1 MYSID
6 ETVKALALAPAR
18 HIYSH
23 AIFGSKS
30 GTTWDN
36 DRTYSDTDSLISAN
50 IDIGSSSGGLTIGA
64 AYSAKLTLKLMGD
77 VTVNQTDRIIM
88 RVGFYNSDGTKSDK
102 IGLGWFYVDTITRK
116 DKLTTVVA
124 YDKML
129 RGAKIYKPTAL
140 TFPCRASAILDDICG
155 KMGISLR
162 DGVTMPYDPI
172 INEAP
177 TKGKDSDGNTLYYTR
192 REILGYLA
200 SIMGGNWFFDAGG
213 HLAFTQFA
221 TVGDTFAAANSTAA
235 DISSDAYAVTGI
247 TWNINGVPYS
257 RFDDEDAA
265 GMLEFSN
272 PLKVD
277 AKEPIMGAVEQRLV
291 GLTYYSGTIQ
301 RQGCGWFELGD
312 IVTAYRKDGT
322 SAPVLI
328 TGINYSVEG
337 GAFTEKIFSSALS
350 NSESNYTSGDISG
363 QTVPQSVAQEEA
375 ANAYGNS
382 SALTE
387 YEYLTDLSAKCN
399 GVTYTAEKDADTG
412 LISKISDS
420 NGNEFEPTINSG
432 ITDTA
437 LHNAVFMAVAMI
449 KGFGGYDYYSVLW
462 AYNQTLDLSGY
473 PISVIIENADKK
485 SGYLLRLQ
493 SLQTP
498 LFLMQYKITRGF
510 LGLGFVLDGAL
521 NEYYGKLPNQPT
533 LGGNYSAFWI
543 GHLKNPCNMY
553 ISQAPSQIHP
563 ALASRFVYGKKF
575 VFDIGKI
582 AFKEIF
588 AVTSDKNITGAM
600 LYKWKTSYYVDFYID
615 NNTPIMDIA
624 NARLDWGTNSLT
636 KNITGYMRPTD
647 SDYSDTYKLTNII
660 TLTLGANSQ
669 YGTSYFSTML
679 ADLEGNIFF
688 NTFDLCDENGNV
700 LLAKNCDISF
710 FI

>member
-1 MYSID
+1 MYSVDDSI
-6 ETVKALALAPAR
+6 KALALAPAR
-18 HIYSH
+18 HIYSM

-36 DRTYSDTDSLISAN
+36 DRTYTDTDHIISAK
-50 IDIGSSSGGLTIGA
+50 ISIGSGSGGLTIGA
-64 AYSAKLTLKLMGD
+64 AYSAKLTLRLMGD
-77 VTVNQTDRIIM
+77 VAINQTDRIIM
-88 RVGFYNSDGTKSDK
+88 RVGFYKSDGTKSDP

-140 TFPCRASAILDDICG
+140 TFPCRASAILDDICD
-155 KMGISLR
+155 KMGVSLR

-221 TVGDTFAAANSTAA
+221 AVSDTFSAANSTAA

-257 RFDDEDAA
+257 RFDDENAA

-291 GLTYYSGTIQ
+291 GLTYHSGTIQ

-322 SAPVLI
+322 SSPVLI
-328 TGINYSVEG
+328 TGINYSIEG

-350 NSESNYTSGDISG
+350 DSESNYTSGDISG

-375 ANAYGNS
+375 VNVSGGSA

-387 YEYLTDLSAKCN
+387 Y
-399 GVTYTAEKDADTG
+399 
-412 LISKISDS
+412 
-420 NGNEFEPTINSG
+420 
-432 ITDTA
+432 
-437 LHNAVFMAVAMI
+437 
-449 KGFGGYDYYSVLW
+449 
-462 AYNQTLDLSGY
+462 
-473 PISVIIENADKK
+473 
-485 SGYLLRLQ
+485 
-493 SLQTP
+493 
-498 LFLMQYKITRGF
+498 
-510 LGLGFVLDGAL
+510 
-521 NEYYGKLPNQPT
+521 
-533 LGGNYSAFWI
+533 
-543 GHLKNPCNMY
+543 
-553 ISQAPSQIHP
+553 
-563 ALASRFVYGKKF
+563 
-575 VFDIGKI
+575 
-582 AFKEIF
+582 
-588 AVTSDKNITGAM
+588 
-600 LYKWKTSYYVDFYID
+600 
-615 NNTPIMDIA
+615 
-624 NARLDWGTNSLT
+624 
-636 KNITGYMRPTD
+636 
-647 SDYSDTYKLTNII
+647 
-660 TLTLGANSQ
+660 
-669 YGTSYFSTML
+669 
-679 ADLEGNIFF
+679 
-688 NTFDLCDENGNV
+688 
-700 LLAKNCDISF
+700 
-710 FI
+710 

>member
-1 MYSID
+1 MYSVD
-6 ETVKALALAPAR
+6 DTVKALALAPAR

-23 AIFGSKS
+23 AIFGTKS

-36 DRTYSDTDSLISAN
+36 DRTYTDTDSLISAK
-50 IDIGSSSGGLTIGA
+50 IDIGSNSGGLTIGA

-140 TFPCRASAILDDICG
+140 TFPCRASAILDDICD
-155 KMGISLR
+155 KMGVSLR

-221 TVGDTFAAANSTAA
+221 AVSDTFSAANSMAA

-291 GLTYYSGTIQ
+291 GLTYHSGTIQ

-328 TGINYSVEG
+328 TGINYSIEG

-350 NSESNYTSGDISG
+350 DSESNYTSGDISG

-375 ANAYGNS
+375 VNVSGVTA
-382 SALTE
+382 SALTS
-387 YEYLTDLSAKCN
+387 YEYLTDLSAKLN

-432 ITDTA
+432 ISDTA
-437 LHNAVFMAVAMI
+437 FHNAVFMAVAMT
-449 KGFGGYDYYSVLW
+449 KG
-462 AYNQTLDLSGY
+462 
-473 PISVIIENADKK
+473 
-485 SGYLLRLQ
+485 
-493 SLQTP
+493 
-498 LFLMQYKITRGF
+498 
-510 LGLGFVLDGAL
+510 
-521 NEYYGKLPNQPT
+521 
-533 LGGNYSAFWI
+533 
-543 GHLKNPCNMY
+543 LKNRADPY
-553 ISQAPSQIHP
+553 A
-563 ALASRFVYGKKF
+563 
-575 VFDIGKI
+575 VFLP
-582 AFKEIF
+582 E
-588 AVTSDKNITGAM
+588 NI
-600 LYKWKTSYYVDFYID
+600 
-615 NNTPIMDIA
+615 DIA
-624 NARLDWGTNSLT
+624 NMLWRDSVGKHDMALFGSPGISDGGLNFPDTGSYGKVSFDEPHTIYAVFKGIRGNSSDGWT
-636 KNITGYMRPTD
+636 IMVAKGMTAYIKHSGYD
-647 SDYSDTYKLTNII
+647 I
-660 TLTLGANSQ
+660 A
-669 YGTSYFSTML
+669 
-679 ADLEGNIFF
+679 LEGNYISGHGYWSFKTSGITPADWHVVCITRSDSGSANIYIDGSLIGAFTANFGSYAGFF
-688 NTFDLCDENGNV
+688 TINNQYRESLENNGGNFTFRYLSFGALEHAASDVAAHSAV
-700 LLAKNCDISF
+700 LRNKYCG
-710 FI
+710 

>member
-1 MYSID
+1 MYSVD
-6 ETVKALALAPAR
+6 DTVKALALAPAR

-36 DRTYSDTDSLISAN
+36 DRTYSDTDSLISAK

-140 TFPCRASAILDDICG
+140 TFPCRASAILDDICD
-155 KMGISLR
+155 KMGVSLR

-221 TVGDTFAAANSTAA
+221 AVSDTFAAANSTAA

-291 GLTYYSGTIQ
+291 GLTYHSGTIQ

-328 TGINYSVEG
+328 TGINYSIEG

-350 NSESNYTSGDISG
+350 DSESNYTSGDISG

-375 ANAYGNS
+375 VNVSGAVIS
-382 SALTE
+382 E
-387 YEYLTDLSAKCN
+387 YEYLSDTSVKFN
-399 GVTYTAEKDADTG
+399 GTTYTVEKDSTTG
-412 LISKISDS
+412 LIAKISDS
-420 NGNEFEPTINSG
+420 NGNSFEPTINSG
-432 ITDTA
+432 ITDVA
-437 LHNAVFMAVAMI
+437 LHNAVFWAVAMCRGLPNPPNI
-449 KGFGGYDYYSVLW
+449 VELYNAGNEYAGITGGWFKSAEIMRDGYSTVSMTKQASYIELTSEMYYTTNAHDHNAFIAAGTVNKVDVTDYSKIVAEFDCEGTNEKGRAEFVIYVTGSYDVNQWLYTDIVMKYVYSPPANSDYSEIGLVLSTDKIASLTGAYYISFGFGG
-462 AYNQTLDLSGY
+462 T
-473 PISVIIENADKK
+473 NAERKGSCK
-485 SGYLLRLQ
+485 LKRVYLER
-493 SLQTP
+493 
-498 LFLMQYKITRGF
+498 
-510 LGLGFVLDGAL
+510 
-521 NEYYGKLPNQPT
+521 
-533 LGGNYSAFWI
+533 
-543 GHLKNPCNMY
+543 
-553 ISQAPSQIHP
+553 
-563 ALASRFVYGKKF
+563 
-575 VFDIGKI
+575 
-582 AFKEIF
+582 
-588 AVTSDKNITGAM
+588 
-600 LYKWKTSYYVDFYID
+600 
-615 NNTPIMDIA
+615 
-624 NARLDWGTNSLT
+624 
-636 KNITGYMRPTD
+636 
-647 SDYSDTYKLTNII
+647 
-660 TLTLGANSQ
+660 
-669 YGTSYFSTML
+669 
-679 ADLEGNIFF
+679 
-688 NTFDLCDENGNV
+688 
-700 LLAKNCDISF
+700 
-710 FI
+710 

>member
-1 MYSID
+1 MYSVD
-6 ETVKALALAPAR
+6 DTVKALALAPAR

-23 AIFGSKS
+23 AIFGTKS

-36 DRTYSDTDSLISAN
+36 DRTYTDTDSLISAK
-50 IDIGSSSGGLTIGA
+50 IDIGSNSGGLTIGA

-140 TFPCRASAILDDICG
+140 TFPCRASAILDDICD
-155 KMGISLR
+155 KMGVSLR
-162 DGVTMPYDPI
+162 DGVAMPYDPI

-213 HLAFTQFA
+213 HLAFTQFEA
-221 TVGDTFAAANSTAA
+221 VSDTFAAANSTAA

-291 GLTYYSGTIQ
+291 GLTYHSGTIQ

-322 SAPVLI
+322 SSPVLI
-328 TGINYSVEG
+328 TGINYSIEG

-375 ANAYGNS
+375 ANASGNS

-399 GVTYTAEKDADTG
+399 GVTYTAETDETTG

-432 ITDTA
+432 ISDTA
-437 LHNAVFMAVAMI
+437 LHNAVFWAVAMTM
-449 KGFGGYDYYSVLW
+449 GFGGSSAPKPVIELLFNNSLENTGSGSYTIAPETDSAEILYSDGLNGKCYSATNKSGITITDVSELLLSDFTITFW
-462 AYNQTLDLSGY
+462 TKINKNGLSPYPKWRRFVWWNADKEYKAYNGLEVNYSGSTSTNVPVFVGGTVAVDASTPIADGAWHSISIVKRGDKIVITIDLAEQIVRTNYTLSSVANYLDLSKTDY
-473 PISVIIENADKK
+473 
-485 SGYLLRLQ
+485 
-493 SLQTP
+493 SLN
-498 LFLMQYKITRGF
+498 G
-510 LGLGFVLDGAL
+510 
-521 NEYYGKLPNQPT
+521 
-533 LGGNYSAFWI
+533 
-543 GHLKNPCNMY
+543 Y
-553 ISQAPSQIHP
+553 ISSFRVFNK
-563 ALASRFVYGKKF
+563 ALSYA
-575 VFDIGKI
+575 
-582 AFKEIF
+582 EIER
-588 AVTSDKNITGAM
+588 V
-600 LYKWKTSYYVDFYID
+600 
-615 NNTPIMDIA
+615 
-624 NARLDWGTNSLT
+624 
-636 KNITGYMRPTD
+636 
-647 SDYSDTYKLTNII
+647 
-660 TLTLGANSQ
+660 
-669 YGTSYFSTML
+669 L
-679 ADLEGNIFF
+679 AL
-688 NTFDLCDENGNV
+688 
-700 LLAKNCDISF
+700 K
-710 FI
+710 